1 MTAFFVPGLD
11 VGASEEDVYSDFR
24 RTAQA
29 RSGHAPLEGRIFKL
43 TCRRG
48 GVDCVAEVGK
58 PDPIC
63 GHTVL
68 AILDL
73 GRTRPYVINCGSPGG
88 RVTEVL
94 VEKPVYGVT
103 EFTSPTTAEPNPDPK
118 G

>member
-11 VGASEEDVYSDFR
+11 IGASEEDIYAGFR

-29 RSGHAPLEGRIFKL
+29 RTGHEPLEGRIFRL
-43 TCRRG
+43 SCRRG
-48 GVDCVAEVGK
+48 GLDCVAEVGK

-63 GHTVL
+63 GQTVL

-73 GRTRPYVINCGSPGG
+73 GRTRPYVINCGSPG
-88 RVTEVL
+88 RPVTQVL

-103 EFTSPTTAEPNPDPK
+103 EFTSPTAA
-118 G
+118 